1 MISIDE
7 VRRIA
12 GALELEPRV
21 IDHDYVLGCYL
32 CFLGTHSLV
41 QKKWLFKG
49 GTALRKCYFEE
60 YRFSEDLDFT
70 VLDIISVKSLHD
82 FVRSVNAAMQDA
94 IGVRTDAR
102 EMLIDVIEDD
112 YGKESFEARTYYY
125 GPWNYGGS
133 PRSVRIHIN
142 RDESPVFPTNV
153 LPVFHQYSD
162 REELPTVAIQVYSL
176 EEMMAEKLR
185 AFAGQRKHPIPHDI
199 FDLYHLSRNVVSVEN
214 VLKRFP
220 QKCMAKGISLDGI
233 DLGKVVARRFE
244 YENNWQQNLEYLVP
258 GNLKVPFEA
267 AWDTSIRLL
276 ERALHKKI
284 NPVRL

>member
-1 MISIDE
+1 LISIDE

-12 GALELEPRV
+12 GALGLEPRV
-21 IDHDYVLGCYL
+21 VDLDYVLGCYL
-32 CFLGTHSLV
+32 FFLGDQSPV

-70 VLDIISVKSLHD
+70 VLDIISIESLYN
-82 FVRSVNAAMQDA
+82 FLRAVNAAMQDA
-94 IGVRTDAR
+94 IGVRTDER

-112 YGKESFEARTYYY
+112 YGKESFEARIYYY

-133 PRSVRIHIN
+133 PRSVRIHVN
-142 RDESPVFPTNV
+142 RDESLVFPTKV

-162 REELPTVAIQVYSL
+162 REELPPVALQVYSL

-185 AFAGQRKHPIPHDI
+185 AFAGQRKHSIPHYI

-220 QKCMAKGISLDGI
+220 QKCKAKGISLDAI
-233 DLGKVVARRFE
+233 DLGKVVARRSE

-258 GNLKVPFEA
+258 TNLKVPFEA
-267 AWDTSIRLL
+267 AWHTSIRLL
-276 ERALHKKI
+276 ERALHKK
-284 NPVRL
+284 